1 MTKRLNSDGSRYYSY
16 SQSLMRAFLA
26 GLTFGAFPRDYGAS
40 DDSSSWTRIQDAIT
54 RAEQER
60 SDKPKT

>member
-1 MTKRLNSDGSRYYSY
+1 
-16 SQSLMRAFLA
+16 MRALLA

-40 DDSSSWTRIQDAIT
+40 DDASSWTRIQDAIT
-54 RAEQER
+54 HAEQER